1 MLQNETVTYQFNRVE
16 ADKDVNSQSQ
26 YTVVLPEGV
35 TWMEI
40 MRHFA
45 AFLDQCGYVGV
56 SQHVDYMFDLRRQAD
71 RDDKRQKDLIDS
83 LNNWEPDDT
92 NCQGAW

>member
-56 SQHVDYMFDLRRQAD
+56 SQSLDYMLELRRQAD
-71 RDDKRQKDLIDS
+71 REDKRQRDLIDS
-83 LNNWEPDDT
+83 LSSWEPD
-92 NCQGAW
+92 NENSKEAW